1 MFGLFSSVEKQM
13 RANATNWLELADKV
27 FNYRRDEISA
37 ADRAELQQKS
47 EQLRAQLRDKADAS
61 KLKLGIE
68 ALEPAVRRAGGKFYP
83 RSTMQ
88 EYVEFFVV
96 AAIVILGLRAYF
108 VQPFKIPTNSMWPTY
123 YGMTG
128 EVFPSEKDEPGALG
142 RVARLVAFGATRRS
156 VDAPVDGD
164 VWIPVG
170 GNPGG
175 YVSASQVK
183 GRTWLVL
190 PTTVQEITL
199 RVGDQ
204 FVSFQVP
211 LEFRF
216 DRVAQDAFFP
226 GDLDLG
232 AQITARIA
240 QHQAELGEVPAG
252 VNNQHTQGRWI
263 NTGKRVKKGERVLSF
278 DVMTGDQLFVD
289 RISYHFVRP
298 QVGSGFVFRTDNIHS
313 PDMRDRSTGRQVESY
328 YIKRLVG
335 VPGDKLEVRNSTLFR
350 NGAPITGSSAFDKN
364 ANKEGLYRGYPN
376 LRALDKGRSV
386 DVSQE
391 GYYAMG
397 DNSYD
402 SADSRYWG
410 EVPYKDVVG
419 RPLFIYYPF
428 TKRWGP
434 AR

>member
-13 RANATNWLELADKV
+13 RANATNWLELADKI

-37 ADRAELQQKS
+37 ADRADLQQKS

-83 RSTMQ
+83 RSTIQ

-128 EVFPSEKDEPGALG
+128 EVFASEKEEPGVVASA
-142 RVARLVAFGATRRS
+142 ARLVAFGATRRS

-164 VWIPVG
+164 VWVPVSGNRIP
-170 GNPGG
+170 
-175 YVSASQVK
+175 SAVVP
-183 GRTWLVL
+183 GRTWFVF
-190 PTTVQEITL
+190 PSRVQQITL
-199 RVGDQ
+199 RVGSEL
-204 FVSFQVP
+204 VTVQVP
-211 LEFRF
+211 LDFKMDE
-216 DRVAQDAFFP
+216 VIEEAFFSA
-226 GDLDLG
+226 G
-232 AQITARIA
+232 APRTQ
-240 QHQAELGEVPAG
+240 QVEAG
-252 VNNQHTQGRWI
+252 FLPSSRAGQNIPVRWI
-263 NTGKRVKKGERVLSF
+263 NTGKHVKKGERVLSF

-289 RISYHFVRP
+289 RMSYHFVRP
-298 QVGSGFVFRTDNIHS
+298 QVGSGFVFRTDNIRS
-313 PDMRDRSTGRQVESY
+313 PYLVDAGGRPVESY

-335 VPGDKLEVRNSTLFR
+335 TPGDKLEVRDSALLR
-350 NGAPITGSSAFDKN
+350 NGEPITGSLAFDKN
-364 ANKEGLYRGYPN
+364 ARQEGLYRGYKN
-376 LRALDKGRSV
+376 QEALLEKKQV
-386 DVSQE
+386 EVSTQ

-397 DNSYD
+397 DNSGN
-402 SADSRYWG
+402 SLDSRYWG
-410 EVPYKDVVG
+410 EVPYKDIVG

>member
-13 RANATNWLELADKV
+13 RANATNWLELGDKV

-37 ADRAELQQKS
+37 ADRADLQQKS

-83 RSTMQ
+83 RSTIQ

-128 EVFPSEKDEPGALG
+128 EVFESEKDEPGA
-142 RVARLVAFGATRRS
+142 VASAARFVAFGATRRS

-164 VWIPVG
+164 VWVPVG
-170 GNPGG
+170 GNRIL
-175 YVSASQVK
+175 STQAK

-190 PTTVQEITL
+190 PTQVQQITL
-199 RVGDQ
+199 RVGNEL
-204 FVSFQVP
+204 VAVQVP
-211 LEFRF
+211 VDFKFDEVLEQALDFKLADVF
-216 DRVAQDAFFP
+216 AQLYTAGAKRSYQVENGAFP
-226 GDLDLG
+226 
-232 AQITARIA
+232 TANGG
-240 QHQAELGEVPAG
+240 QPAL
-252 VNNQHTQGRWI
+252 VKWVKTGRY
-263 NTGKRVKKGERVLSF
+263 VKKGERVLSF
-278 DVMTGDQLFVD
+278 DVLTGDQLFVD
-289 RISYHFVRP
+289 RMSYHFVRP
-298 QVGSGFVFRTDNIHS
+298 EVGSGFVFRTDNIQS
-313 PDMRDRSTGRQVESY
+313 PYMTDINGRQVESY

-335 VPGDKLEVRNSTLFR
+335 VPGDKLEVRDSVLLR
-350 NGAPITGSSAFDKN
+350 NGEPITGSAAFEKN
-364 ANKEGLYRGYPN
+364 AGKEGLYRGYEN
-376 LRALDKGRSV
+376 REMLGKGRQVEIS
-386 DVSQE
+386 E
-391 GYYAMG
+391 KGYYAMG
-397 DNSYD
+397 DNSYN
-402 SADSRYWG
+402 SLDSRYWG
-410 EVPYKDVVG
+410 EVPYKDIVG

>member
-13 RANATNWLELADKV
+13 RANATNWLELADKI
-27 FNYRRDEISA
+27 FHYRRDEISA
-37 ADRAELQQKS
+37 ADRADLQQKS

-68 ALEPAVRRAGGKFYP
+68 ALEPALRRAGGKFYP

-123 YGMTG
+123 YGMTA
-128 EVFPSEKDEPGALG
+128 EVFPSEKDEPGALA
-142 RVARLVAFGATRRS
+142 RAARLVAFGATRRS

-170 GNPGG
+170 GNRQGG
-175 YVSASQVK
+175 IVSSAVVD
-183 GRTWLVL
+183 GRTWMVL
-190 PTTVQEITL
+190 PAKVQQITL

-204 FVSFQVP
+204 FVPVQMP
-211 LEFRF
+211 LDFRF
-216 DRVAQDAFFP
+216 DAVALEAFFP
-226 GDLDLG
+226 GAKDL
-232 AQITARIA
+232 AEQINARITQRQAVMGELPASRNSGRPA
-240 QHQAELGEVPAG
+240 QVTW
-252 VNNQHTQGRWI
+252 V

-289 RISYHFVRP
+289 RASYHFVRP
-298 QVGSGFVFRTDNIHS
+298 EVGSGFVFRTGNI
-313 PDMRDRSTGRQVESY
+313 PGVGTDQY

-335 VPGDKLEVRNSTLFR
+335 TPGDELEVRNGTLLR
-350 NGAPITGSSAFDKN
+350 NGAPITGATAFEKN
-364 ANKEGLYRGYPN
+364 AKREGLYRGYAN
-376 LRALDKGRSV
+376 QYALDEGRRVEIS
-386 DVSQE
+386 E
-391 GYYAMG
+391 NGYYAMG
-397 DNSYD
+397 DNSRD
-402 SADSRYWG
+402 SQDSRYWG

>member
-13 RANATNWLELADKV
+13 RANATNWLELADKI
-27 FNYRRDEISA
+27 FHYRRDEISA
-37 ADRAELQQKS
+37 ADRADLQQKS

-68 ALEPAVRRAGGKFYP
+68 ALEPALRRSGGKFYP
-83 RSTMQ
+83 RSTLQ

-123 YGMTG
+123 YGMTA
-128 EVFPSEKDEPGALG
+128 EVFPSEKDEPGPLA
-142 RVARLVAFGATRRS
+142 RAARLVAFGATRRS

-170 GNPGG
+170 GNRQGG
-175 YVSASQVK
+175 IVSSAVVD
-183 GRTWLVL
+183 GRTWLVV
-190 PTTVQEITL
+190 PAKVQQITL

-204 FVSFQVP
+204 LVPVQVP
-211 LEFRF
+211 LDFRF
-216 DRVAQDAFFP
+216 DAVALEAFFP
-226 GDLDLG
+226 GAKDL
-232 AQITARIA
+232 AEQIHARIA
-240 QHQAELGEVPAG
+240 QRQAVMGELPASRNG
-252 VNNQHTQGRWI
+252 GRAAPVTWV

-289 RISYHFVRP
+289 RASYHFVRP
-298 QVGSGFVFRTDNIHS
+298 EVGSGFVFRTGNI
-313 PDMRDRSTGRQVESY
+313 PGVGTDQY

-335 VPGDKLEVRNSTLFR
+335 VPGDELEIRDGTLLR
-350 NGAPITGSSAFDKN
+350 NGAPITGSAAFDKN
-364 ANKEGLYRGYPN
+364 AKREGLYRGYVHQH
-376 LRALDKGRSV
+376 ALAEGRRVEIS
-386 DVSQE
+386 E
-391 GYYAMG
+391 NGYYAMG
-397 DNSYD
+397 DNSTD